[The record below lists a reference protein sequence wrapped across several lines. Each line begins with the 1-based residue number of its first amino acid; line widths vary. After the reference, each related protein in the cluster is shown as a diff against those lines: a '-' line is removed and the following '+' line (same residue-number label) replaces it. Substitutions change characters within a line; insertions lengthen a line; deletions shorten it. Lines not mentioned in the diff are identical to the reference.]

1 MILQRASK
9 VIAAEHWDGAGAVD
23 SVTLGADERRRRR
36 IVLTGERGTVFL
48 LDLPR
53 PTALRNG
60 DGLMLDDG
68 SIVRV
73 AGKAELLVEIT
84 AMSAAELA
92 RLAWHIGNRHTEMQI
107 VGDKLR
113 IRRDHVLEG
122 MLHGLG
128 AQLTPIEASFD
139 PEGGAYAQVSH
150 EHGHGS

>member
-1 MILQRASK
+1 
-9 VIAAEHWDGAGAVD
+9 G
-23 SVTLGADERRRRR
+23 DERRRRR

-84 AMSAAELA
+84 ATSAAELA

-113 IRRDHVLEG
+113 IRRDHVLEA
-122 MLHGLG
+122 MLHGLD
-128 AQLTPIEASFD
+128 AQLTSIEAPFD
-139 PEGGAYAQVSH
+139 PEGGAYSHGQH
-150 EHGHGS
+150 EHS

>member
-1 MILQRASK
+1 MRAIAILAAG
-9 VIAAEHWDGAGAVD
+9 IAAIGFAGPIVAADGAQIGYAGQQSRAIKALSD
-23 SVTLGADERRRRR
+23 AD
-36 IVLTGERGTVFL
+36 I
-48 LDLPR
+48 
-53 PTALRNG
+53 TALRNG

-73 AGKAELLVEIT
+73 AGKSELLVEIT
-84 AMSAAELA
+84 ATSAAELA

-128 AQLTPIEASFD
+128 AQLTSIEAPFD
-139 PEGGAYAQVSH
+139 PEGGAYALASH